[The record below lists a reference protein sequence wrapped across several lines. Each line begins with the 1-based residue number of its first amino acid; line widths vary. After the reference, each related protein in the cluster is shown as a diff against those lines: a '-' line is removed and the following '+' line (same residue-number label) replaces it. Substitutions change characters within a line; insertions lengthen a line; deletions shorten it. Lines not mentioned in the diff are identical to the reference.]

1 MLFDEAMPR
10 LALAPMAGVTD
21 RAFRTI
27 CRRWG
32 ARYTVS
38 EMVSAKAACFG
49 DRKSR
54 ALWRPAPGEVPF
66 AVQLFGSE
74 SEAMARAAALAWEQT
89 GCQVID
95 LNMGCPAPKIVANGD
110 GCALMRRPD
119 LTGAIIERVRGAVPV
134 PVTVKFRLGWSGE
147 EINYL
152 ELGRVAQQAG
162 AAAVGLHARTRTQ
175 LDAGRADWSA
185 IARLKRELR
194 IPVIGNGDVF
204 EPQDAVDMLQQT
216 GADMVMIGRGAQ
228 GNPWIFSRAQA
239 LLDGKA
245 LPPLPPFSVRM
256 ETVREQIH
264 LAAQDKGEHIAL
276 LEARRHLSDYLKGV
290 PGMKPWKA
298 AVQRM
303 ERLADLEE
311 LLPRLVEQARQQG
324 QE

>member
-119 LTGAIIERVRGAVPV
+119 LAGAIIERVRGAVPV

-162 AAAVGLHARTRTQ
+162 AAAVCLHARTRTQ
-175 LDAGRADWSA
+175 MYAGRADWSA

-204 EPQDAVDMLQQT
+204 EPQDA
-216 GADMVMIGRGAQ
+216 
-228 GNPWIFSRAQA
+228 
-239 LLDGKA
+239 
-245 LPPLPPFSVRM
+245 
-256 ETVREQIH
+256 
-264 LAAQDKGEHIAL
+264 
-276 LEARRHLSDYLKGV
+276 ARRAI
-290 PGMKPWKA
+290 PGSFPG
-298 AVQRM
+298 
-303 ERLADLEE
+303 
-311 LLPRLVEQARQQG
+311 PRRCWTAKRCPRCRPFPCGWRRCGSRSIWPPRIRGSTSPCWRRGGTCPIISRVCRV
-324 QE
+324 